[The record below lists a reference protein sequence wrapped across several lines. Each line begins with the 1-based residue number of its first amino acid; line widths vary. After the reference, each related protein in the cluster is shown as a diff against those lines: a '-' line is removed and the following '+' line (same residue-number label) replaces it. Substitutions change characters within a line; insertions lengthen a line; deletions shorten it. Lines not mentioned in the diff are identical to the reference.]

1 MATEPTF
8 RLSQV
13 VRLNAPRFLKF
24 RATELGRWKM
34 SWVSK

>member
-1 MATEPTF
+1 MTIQPNF

-13 VRLNAPRFLKF
+13 VCLNAPRFLKF
-24 RATELGRWKM
+24 RATELGHWKI